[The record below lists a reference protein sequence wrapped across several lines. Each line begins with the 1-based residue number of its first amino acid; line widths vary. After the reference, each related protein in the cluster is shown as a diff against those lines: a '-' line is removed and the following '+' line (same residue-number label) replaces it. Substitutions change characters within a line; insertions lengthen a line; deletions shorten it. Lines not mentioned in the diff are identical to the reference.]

1 MNIQVRP
8 ARQEDMPACVEL
20 FNESLQD
27 LLRRHNMPAGD
38 LPPADRTL
46 AYYRHTLNTGIFTVA
61 DVGGRL
67 AALACATV
75 RDHLWFLAGFWARP
89 ALQHQH
95 IGSSVLRR
103 AWHEGLDR
111 GATHFFVWSSMDL
124 PALAAYMKLG
134 MLPGTQ
140 LFAFEG
146 TPMLEMASTAGYS
159 TEPLPAGFAAALDK
173 ITIGTG
179 REVDH
184 EFRSRRGWLGRQVIQ
199 DGKGVGY
206 YYLEGGSIG
215 PAACTEPA
223 HTAPML
229 ALACTEAAASG
240 SSVTLR
246 VPGMNHG
253 ALRFAFASGLRLTNV
268 ANLLMSAP
276 FGHLQQYLP
285 SGPALF

>member
-1 MNIQVRP
+1 MNVQLRT
-8 ARQEDMPACVEL
+8 ARSEDMPACVDL
-20 FNESLQD
+20 FNESLRD
-27 LLRRHNMPAGD
+27 LLRRHNMPADD

-46 AYYRHTLNTGIFTVA
+46 AYYQHTLDTGIFMVA
-61 DVGGRL
+61 EVGGRL

-89 ALQHQH
+89 AMQHQH
-95 IGSSVLRR
+95 IGSAVLRR
-103 AWHEGLDR
+103 AWDEGLHR

-124 PALAAYMKLG
+124 PALSAYMKLG

-140 LFAFEG
+140 LLAFEG
-146 TPMLEMASTAGYS
+146 TPVVDRESARGYS
-159 TEPLPAGFAAALDK
+159 AQPLSRGFAAAMDK
-173 ITIGTG
+173 ILIGTG

-184 EFRSRRGWLGRQVIQ
+184 QFRSRRGWLGRQVMK

-206 YYLEGGSIG
+206 YYLDGGSIG

-223 HTAPML
+223 HCGPML
-229 ALACTEAAASG
+229 AVACEEAAASG
-240 SSVTLR
+240 GNVTLR
-246 VPGMNHG
+246 VPGMNHE
-253 ALRFAFASGLRLTNV
+253 ALRFAFGSGLRLSNV

-276 FGHLQQYLP
+276 FGHLEQYLP